1 MKKPPVDHLQL
12 LIFIIGEGVIYAGV
26 EMYEKKSV
34 LKKNSMTNMKI
45 GKTDAVDV

>member
-1 MKKPPVDHLQL
+1 MLVWKCN
-12 LIFIIGEGVIYAGV
+12 
-26 EMYEKKSV
+26 EKKSV